1 MRTLSVLL
9 AGIGLAGCVAET
21 EPTNDESVGVWR
33 EELSIDGRWMLPS
46 TTVDIGDTMDVP
58 YTGAGPWVG
67 PESCSGGMLP
77 GTRKMREY
85 LLTYLPQT
93 HDIGGYSCRP
103 IVGAPSS
110 MSVHATGR
118 ALDIMIP
125 TTSDGTA
132 DNDLGDPIGRW
143 LIEHSEELGIQ
154 LVIWDRTIWT
164 AEHSLPKAR
173 AYTGEHPHH
182 DHLHVELSTTAAAE
196 ELPWYAEPWVAP
208 SIPDCAAIAA
218 EGGVIDDE
226 NACFMMFGPTRS
238 WRLVDGVGDA
248 GGYRWTNAF
257 EDPEPS
263 NWARWSLDVAVA
275 GRYHVEVHV
284 PPGEGAYAETRY
296 GVHHAGEDAEV
307 TIDQS
312 TASGWTSLGAF
323 DFAAGRDQRV
333 EIYDN
338 AFGPIVAGAEK
349 IAVDSIR
356 LTPGEGPEVADPT
369 ETGSGGESPG
379 LGMGGGCA
387 AAPGTGRGGVWGLLA
402 LCGLALFRRR
412 ARRA

>member
-1 MRTLSVLL
+1 MYKR
-9 AGIGLAGCVAET
+9 
-21 EPTNDESVGVWR
+21 
-33 EELSIDGRWMLPS
+33 
-46 TTVDIGDTMDVP
+46 
-58 YTGAGPWVG
+58 
-67 PESCSGGMLP
+67 
-77 GTRKMREY
+77 
-85 LLTYLPQT
+85 Q
-93 HDIGGYSCRP
+93 
-103 IVGAPSS
+103 
-110 MSVHATGR
+110 
-118 ALDIMIP
+118 
-125 TTSDGTA
+125 
-132 DNDLGDPIGRW
+132 
-143 LIEHSEELGIQ
+143 
-154 LVIWDRTIWT
+154 
-164 AEHSLPKAR
+164 
-173 AYTGEHPHH
+173 
-182 DHLHVELSTTAAAE
+182 
-196 ELPWYAEPWVAP
+196 
-208 SIPDCAAIAA
+208 
-218 EGGVIDDE
+218 
-226 NACFMMFGPTRS
+226 
-238 WRLVDGVGDA
+238 
-248 GGYRWTNAF
+248 
-257 EDPEPS
+257 
-263 NWARWSLDVAVA
+263 